1 MSGIRTVVEDLAGKA
16 HSFSSSLAGRL
27 MIWFFAASFLMVFIS
42 SVILYWATV
51 HALQY
56 ADDQVLEKR
65 MLAMRTLLQTNPTTD
80 IAVQQE
86 VSVDDQGPRQIF
98 MRVIGGPGTPVVET
112 PAMSRHLLAKQFPD
126 VENRPLDELARTT
139 IVQDEGLTFRSVS
152 VRVPTGSEN
161 GGRPVTIQVATDT
174 TLDAE
179 GLAWFRRLLASVLAG
194 ALLLCSVVGWHIV
207 RRELTPLR
215 RIADATSQTS
225 FLTLGHRL
233 ALDGLPT
240 ELHHLAVEFNEMLAR
255 LESAYSRLRHYADN
269 VAHELRGPVS
279 KMLLAT
285 DVTLSRAR
293 SSNDYR
299 AELESNFEECQRLAN
314 IVDSLLFLARAE
326 NTAVQLDMQAVDVE
340 KELGLICDFFDASA
354 EEAGIKLSMTC
365 EKGLTVEVER
375 VLFQRAITNLVSN
388 ALAHTP
394 SGGRITIEAKRSP
407 GRMIAIDVVDTG
419 EGIPIDAQVHIF
431 DRFYRAD
438 QVRSPTSGRVGLGLP
453 ITRSIMMLHGGT
465 IAVESKPGFGTRMKL
480 EFRACAA

>member
-1 MSGIRTVVEDLAGKA
+1 MTGIRTTVEQLARKA
-16 HSFSSSLAGRL
+16 HGFSSSLAGRL
-27 MIWFFAASFLMVFIS
+27 MIWFFAASFLIVFLS

-51 HALQY
+51 HALQW

-65 MLAMRTLLQTNPTTD
+65 MLAMRTLLQSKPTTD
-80 IAVQQE
+80 PAIELEA
-86 VSVDDQGPRQIF
+86 SVDDQGPRQIF
-98 MRVIGGPGTPVVET
+98 MRVIGPPGTSVVET
-112 PAMSRHLLAKQFPD
+112 PGMSRHLLAKQFPN

-139 IVQDEGLTFRSVS
+139 IVPEEGLTFRSLS
-152 VRVPTGSEN
+152 VRVPTGPQN
-161 GGRPVTIQVATDT
+161 GSRPVTIQVATDT

-194 ALLLCSVVGWHIV
+194 ALLLCSIAGWHIV
-207 RRELTPLR
+207 RWELAPLR
-215 RIADATSQTS
+215 RIADATSRTS
-225 FLTLGHRL
+225 FVTLGHRL

-326 NTAVQLDMQAVDVE
+326 NTAVELDTQAVDVE
-340 KELGLICDFFDASA
+340 KELSLICDFFDASA
-354 EEAGIKLSMTC
+354 EEAGVKLSMTC
-365 EKGLTVEVER
+365 KKGLTVEVER

-407 GRMIAIDVVDTG
+407 GSMIAIDVVDTG

-465 IAVESKPGFGTRMKL
+465 IAVESEPGRGTRMKL
-480 EFRACAA
+480 EFRASAA